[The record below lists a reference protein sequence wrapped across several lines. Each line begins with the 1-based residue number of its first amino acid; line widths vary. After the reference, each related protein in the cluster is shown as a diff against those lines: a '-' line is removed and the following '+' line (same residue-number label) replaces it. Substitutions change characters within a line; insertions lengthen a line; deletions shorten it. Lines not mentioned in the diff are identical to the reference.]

1 MALESAKRSLEEAA
15 VETLPTPALDALP
28 SKFYDAFLLRGLR
41 IDLVE
46 PGRLLCS
53 LIIPARLLNTG
64 NFLHGGATA
73 SLVDLIGSAAFYTAG
88 AKTRG
93 TPLEIGVSYLDA
105 AFANVAFRL
114 LMPFVIATK
123 SIPTFVACI
132 TPLNTLPPSAHIKPG
147 DAVVVASV
155 ELFCR
160 S

>member
-1 MALESAKRSLEEAA
+1 MALESAKRTLEEAA

-53 LIIPARLLNTG
+53 MSVPARLLNTG

-105 AFANVAFRL
+105 AFANDEIEIEAKVLRAGRTVGVA
-114 LMPFVIATK
+114 T
-123 SIPTFVACI
+123 
-132 TPLNTLPPSAHIKPG
+132 
-147 DAVVVASV
+147 V
-155 ELFCR
+155 ELRQKKTGKIIANARYTKYFAPL
-160 S
+160 SNL